1 MITIDSIAHRYGCLP
16 SEVMQRATTWDLY
29 VADIAAQHEN
39 WQYDQAQGKSGS
51 ASVPE
56 PDQLQAMLDQVRKK
70 SL

>member
-39 WQYDQAQGKSGS
+39 WQYNKAQGIKQS
-51 ASVPE
+51 APVPTTE
-56 PDQLQAMLDQVRKK
+56 ELQAMIDRTRNK
-70 SL
+70 SP

>member
-1 MITIDSIAHRYGCLP
+1 
-16 SEVMQRATTWDLY
+16 LY

-39 WQYDQAQGKSGS
+39 WQYEKAKGNTGS
-51 ASVPE
+51 APIPE

>member
-1 MITIDSIAHRYGCLP
+1 VITIDSIAHRYGCLP

-39 WQYDQAQGKSGS
+39 WQYEKAKGGSGS
-51 ASVPE
+51 APVPE

>member
-39 WQYDQAQGKSGS
+39 WQYNKAQGIKEP
-51 ASVPE
+51 AQVPTTE
-56 PDQLQAMLDQVRKK
+56 ELQAMIDSTRNK
-70 SL
+70 SP